1 MLSLSTRSRDP
12 ALSEFVGGR
21 GRPRQPRF
29 TDAKAGEEQVRRFA
43 WLQRPLNELV
53 GDVRAFYAG
62 LRT

>member
-1 MLSLSTRSRDP
+1 MRASLRI
-12 ALSEFVGGR
+12 
-21 GRPRQPRF
+21 
-29 TDAKAGEEQVRRFA
+29 A